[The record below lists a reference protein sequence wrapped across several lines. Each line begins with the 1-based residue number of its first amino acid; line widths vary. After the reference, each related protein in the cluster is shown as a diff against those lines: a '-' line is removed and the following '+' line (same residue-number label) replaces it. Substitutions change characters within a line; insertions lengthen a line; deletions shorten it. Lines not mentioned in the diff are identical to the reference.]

1 MKAWLYSLG
10 GVVAYLAMTVVAVII
25 FVSNDVNRPLLRALL
40 WPVTLIRYLCVGL
53 N

>member
-25 FVSNDVNRPLLRALL
+25 FVSNDINRPFQRALL
-40 WPVTLIRYLCVGL
+40 WPVSLLRYMFGGL